1 MRQSFVL
8 QRKKNKT
15 AILLIYNKTRTI
27 AEGA

>member
-15 AILLIYNKTRTI
+15 VIRLIYNKTRII

>member
-15 AILLIYNKTRTI
+15 VICLIYNKTRTI